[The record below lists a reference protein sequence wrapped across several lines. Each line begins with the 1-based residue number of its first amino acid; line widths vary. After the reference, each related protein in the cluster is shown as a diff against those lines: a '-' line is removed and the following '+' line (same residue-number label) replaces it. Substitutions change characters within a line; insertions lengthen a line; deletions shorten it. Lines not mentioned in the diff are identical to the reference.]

1 MLSTQEIAIIKS
13 TIPILEQGG
22 TAITA
27 HFYQRMFA
35 HHPEL
40 KNIFNM
46 SNQHNDRQRVA
57 LFEAVLAYAKNI
69 DNLPVLQQAVERIAH
84 KHSSFDI
91 KPEHYQIVGHHL
103 IASLKELVPEQFT
116 KEVEQA
122 WVKAY

>member
-1 MLSTQEIAIIKS
+1 MLSTKEIAIVKS

-40 KNIFNM
+40 QDIFNM

-69 DNLPVLQQAVERIAH
+69 DNLEVLERAVERIPKNTPAFPYNP
-84 KHSSFDI
+84 SII
-91 KPEHYQIVGHHL
+91 KLSGIT
-103 IASLKELVPEQFT
+103 SLNR
-116 KEVEQA
+116 
-122 WVKAY
+122 